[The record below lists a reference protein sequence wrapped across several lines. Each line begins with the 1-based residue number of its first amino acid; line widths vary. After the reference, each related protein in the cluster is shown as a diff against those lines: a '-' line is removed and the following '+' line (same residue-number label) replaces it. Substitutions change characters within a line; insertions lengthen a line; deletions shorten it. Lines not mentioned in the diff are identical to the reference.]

1 MLSRC
6 AKWSLCAGWQ
16 LESSARSRLNT
27 SLVLERLGWCLED
40 SARVASA
47 SSVIS
52 TTLNDSQRH
61 RTRDGS
67 GAALRHNPCAAIN
80 VNKRAKSQRRE
91 RFLTRLYVYT
101 RRLRPD
107 LAERGQCDLERRRS
121 EARNGSTISMR
132 PHIAVLTGGASWAF
146 KGRATPRS
154 IVRSGPTLVK
164 RTLRAPYLEIV
175 HHSLARFL
183 ARWTRTHIESRG

>member
-1 MLSRC
+1 MRFSSPGWHTVAEEGVLSRC

-16 LESSARSRLNT
+16 LESSAHSRLNT

-91 RFLTRLYVYT
+91 RFLTRLYVYAS
-101 RRLRPD
+101 RLRPD
-107 LAERGQCDLERRRS
+107 SDERGQCDLELRRVGG
-121 EARNGSTISMR
+121 AWRNGARAIF
-132 PHIAVLTGGASWAF
+132 AF
-146 KGRATPRS
+146 KRQCVSLAFKNCG
-154 IVRSGPTLVK
+154 TLV
-164 RTLRAPYLEIV
+164 RCCPIP
-175 HHSLARFL
+175 
-183 ARWTRTHIESRG
+183 